1 MRNNLSTNK
10 ERLND
15 VLEFDILILKVFKVQ
30 RRSAMLK
37 YQEVYFG
44 RTIRRFF
51 GSTCI
56 CIGIHGF
63 GMEPQTVP
71 VISGSELGV

>member
-15 VLEFDILILKVFKVQ
+15 VLEFNILILKVFKVQ

-37 YQEVYFG
+37 YQEVSLEVHAYA
-44 RTIRRFF
+44 
-51 GSTCI
+51 
-56 CIGIHGF
+56 
-63 GMEPQTVP
+63 
-71 VISGSELGV
+71 